1 MHCHAFTR
9 CPTCCRVAWQ
19 RIPHAIIKLDSSAFQ
34 TADDVRAVLQCVP
47 TQDEGNLLQS
57 YVRAGGKLEGLSD
70 AELFCLELMKVG
82 SQSLALHVTAA
93 MQHDANRL
101 G

>member
-1 MHCHAFTR
+1 MSHTY
-9 CPTCCRVAWQ
+9 CRVAWQ
-19 RIPHAIIKLDSSAFQ
+19 RIPHAIIKLDFDAFQ

-47 TQDEGNLLQS
+47 TQDEGNLLHS

-82 SQSLALHVTAA
+82 HQVLLCTS
-93 MQHDANRL
+93 
-101 G
+101 